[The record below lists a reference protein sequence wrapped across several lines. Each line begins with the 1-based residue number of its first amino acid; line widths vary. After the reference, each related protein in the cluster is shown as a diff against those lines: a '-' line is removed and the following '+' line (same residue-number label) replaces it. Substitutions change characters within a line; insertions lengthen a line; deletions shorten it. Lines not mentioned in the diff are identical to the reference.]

1 MGQALTN
8 KGDRKG
14 ISRQAI
20 ARWIQI
26 NCNKEGGAQFNTCLR
41 KAIEKGMKEG
51 LLKAGSTDARY
62 KIGELPKPKKVV
74 KKTNSKKKILPKR
87 RQVRRRRLPPRR
99 QIQRRNL
106 PQRRRPLRRRKVES
120 KFDNANQKKK
130 SASKKKTASKKKGG
144 K

>member
-74 KKTNSKKKILPKR
+74 KKTNSKKK
-87 RQVRRRRLPPRR
+87 
-99 QIQRRNL
+99 N
-106 PQRRRPLRRRKVES
+106 S
-120 KFDNANQKKK
+120 
-130 SASKKKTASKKKGG
+130 SKKEDRFEEEDCHKEDKSKEEIWLKEEDRFEEERWKVNSTMQI